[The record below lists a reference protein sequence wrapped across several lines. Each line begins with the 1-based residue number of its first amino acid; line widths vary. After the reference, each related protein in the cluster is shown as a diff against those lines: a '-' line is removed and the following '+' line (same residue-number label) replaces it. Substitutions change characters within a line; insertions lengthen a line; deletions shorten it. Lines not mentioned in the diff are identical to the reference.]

1 MVDWFPSEE
10 WLESYRRNLAEDDA
24 YAAASEGWGVEFDGD
39 FCFVLTHLPLE
50 ETTLGDLPD
59 ALTAELFDRID
70 ALSADE
76 FDRLRETATPAF
88 DERFAAVDGTGESEG
103 ADEEENERVR
113 FRRALSTV
121 ALADVPTVVWPAL
134 ETHIRGDLESL
145 LAQLEAYVVD
155 GSTVYAH
162 LSLED
167 GDCERAELVADP
179 SARDPGFELEAP
191 YETWTE
197 LVAGAD
203 VIESVMSNE
212 MELDGDVT
220 RVLHYGD
227 AAAAMGDVAGE
238 TDARYLF

>member
-1 MVDWFPSEE
+1 MADWFPSEE

-76 FDRLRETATPAF
+76 FDQLRETATPAF
-88 DERFAAVDGTGESEG
+88 DERFAAADGD
-103 ADEEENERVR
+103 DEQAR

-145 LAQLEAYVVD
+145 LAQLEEYVVD

-162 LSLED
+162 LALED

-238 TDARYLF
+238 TDAQYLF